1 MRCLPHT
8 VHLIEIKLLEG
19 IEAMSMVE
27 NKKVSVCSTNY
38 QDNITVPLDC
48 IYDNNTMANDKIDD
62 KTDDTV
68 DNIAATK
75 DLDCD
80 LDTADGV

>member
-1 MRCLPHT
+1 MQH
-8 VHLIEIKLLEG
+8 KL
-19 IEAMSMVE
+19 SRH
-27 NKKVSVCSTNY
+27 
-38 QDNITVPLDC
+38 ITVPLDC

-68 DNIAATK
+68 DNIAATE